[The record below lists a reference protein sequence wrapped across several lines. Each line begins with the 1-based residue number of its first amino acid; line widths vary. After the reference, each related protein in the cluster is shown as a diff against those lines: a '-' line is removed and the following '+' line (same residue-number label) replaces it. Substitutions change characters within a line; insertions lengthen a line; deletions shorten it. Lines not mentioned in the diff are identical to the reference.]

1 MLAGVL
7 IFLSL
12 IESADRLRSDVLA
25 SLSPTV
31 SGFVNGFRS
40 RKATDLLF
48 YL

>member
-1 MLAGVL
+1 MLSGVL
-7 IFLSL
+7 RFLSL
-12 IESADRLRSDVLA
+12 IEFADRFRSDVLA

-40 RKATDLLF
+40 RKGADLMF